1 MSLPAACFSP
11 LVVYTC
17 RMSIWDDMQRELS
30 SLASRDLL
38 RTPCVLDSP
47 CGSHVEVD
55 GREVVCLCSNDY
67 LALANDP
74 AVVSAAAEGVRQW
87 GFGSGASRLV
97 CGTLRPHQLLE
108 AELAEFKH
116 AEGTMLCS
124 TGWMA
129 NRIAITSLAAKGD
142 LILSDKLNHASILD
156 GAQASGAR
164 VRTYHHCDM
173 GRLETLLEK
182 HRGQHHRC
190 LIVTDSVFS
199 MDGDVAPLREI
210 VALKNRFDATLMID
224 DAHGTG
230 VLGTNGRGAAEL
242 LGVEDEIDVTVGTL
256 SKALGCIGGFIA
268 SREAHIG
275 LLRSTARA
283 YIYTTALPPAAAE
296 AARAA
301 LRIVQAEPQRRE
313 HVLAMAAD
321 LRGALRAAGFD
332 TLNSSTQIVPVVVG
346 SAGDAV
352 RLSQQ
357 LLNAGFFAAAIR
369 PPTVGPNSSR
379 LRISLSSAH
388 TPDEIARFVE
398 ALSAMATH
406 D

>member
-1 MSLPAACFSP
+1 M
-11 LVVYTC
+11 
-17 RMSIWDDMQRELS
+17 WDDMQTELV
-30 SLASRDLL
+30 SLAERDLL
-38 RTPCVLDSP
+38 RDPRVVDSP
-47 CGSHVEVD
+47 CASHVTVD

-97 CGTLRPHQLLE
+97 CGTLRPHRLLE
-108 AELAEFKH
+108 EELAAFKH
-116 AEGTMLCS
+116 ADDAMLCS

-129 NRIAITSLAAKGD
+129 NRIAILSLASAGD

-156 GAQASGAR
+156 ATRASGAR
-164 VRTYHHCDM
+164 VRSYSHCDM
-173 GRLETLLEK
+173 DRLEALLTK
-182 HRGQHHRC
+182 HRADHRRC

-199 MDGDVAPLREI
+199 MDGDVAPLAEI

-230 VLGTNGRGAAEL
+230 VLGAQGRGAAEGA
-242 LGVEDEIDVTVGTL
+242 GVESGIDVTVGTL

-268 SREAHIG
+268 SRQAHVD

-283 YIYTTALPPAAAE
+283 YIYTTALPPAVAE

-301 LRIVQAEPQRRE
+301 LRLVQAEPERRQR
-313 HVLAMAAD
+313 VLAMADD
-321 LRGALRAAGFD
+321 LRMQLGAAGLE
-332 TLNSSTQIVPVVVG
+332 TLNSTTQILPVVVG
-346 SAGDAV
+346 EAGDAV

-357 LLNAGFFAAAIR
+357 LFDAGFFAAAIR

-379 LRISLSSAH
+379 LRISLSSGH
-388 TPDEIARFVE
+388 TEDEIRRFGDTLI
-398 ALSAMATH
+398 ALVGQ
-406 D
+406 